1 MKITRNVLLCSIGAL
16 ALATAGCSN
25 KTSVNSE
32 QAKAQQ
38 KQQRKLK
45 SVVALMRM
53 GDQTREGGDPV
64 AALRFYVRA
73 ARLAPGNAEIQKRL
87 GYSLLAMHRYP
98 AAASAFRQALATK
111 PADADS
117 LRGLGNALIAQD
129 RPKVAVNFLK
139 SAIANSAK
147 SKIDHRSYNSLG
159 VALDMIADHVGARQ
173 AYRLGLEQKPENV
186 ALRNNLGLS
195 LALSGKYRQSMA
207 VLEGVARSGGGGAA
221 RVRQNLA
228 LVYGLAGRNKM
239 AKRTISNQYGD
250 AEVDSN
256 MSYYKWLR
264 RSKGKNRGR
273 AGSKDKLASRETARR
288 VERREGRRVKRKA
301 KRRVELRPNGKPR
314 R

>member
-1 MKITRNVLLCSIGAL
+1 MKISRNLLLCSIGAL

-25 KTSVNSE
+25 KTSVTGE

-38 KQQRKLK
+38 KQVRKLK
-45 SVVALMRM
+45 SVTALMRM

-64 AALRFYVRA
+64 AALRFYARA
-73 ARLAPGNAEIQKRL
+73 ARIAPGNAEIQKRL
-87 GYSLLAMHRYP
+87 GYSLLAMARYR
-98 AAASAFRQALATK
+98 AATLAFRQALATK
-111 PADADS
+111 PADAAS

-147 SKIDHRSYNSLG
+147 SKIDHRAYNSLG
-159 VALDMIADHVGARQ
+159 VALDMTGDHVGARQ

-207 VLEGVARSGGGGAA
+207 VLEGVARDGGSSA

-239 AKRTISNQYGD
+239 AKRTISNQFGE
-250 AEVDSN
+250 AEVTSN
-256 MSYYKWLR
+256 MTYYRWLR
-264 RSKGKNRGR
+264 RSKRKGTRKAR
-273 AGSKDKLASRETARR
+273 AAQGLAQRQTARR
-288 VERREGRRVKRKA
+288 VAKKA
-301 KRRVELRPNGKPR
+301 R
-314 R
+314 